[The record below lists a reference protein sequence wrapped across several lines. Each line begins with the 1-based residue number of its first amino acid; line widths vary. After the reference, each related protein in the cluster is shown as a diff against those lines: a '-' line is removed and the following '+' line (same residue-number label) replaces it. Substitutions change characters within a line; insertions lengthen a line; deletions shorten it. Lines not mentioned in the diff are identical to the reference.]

1 MSDYIIQMKVSE
13 LKPNPINSTI
23 YNDNPDTLKELIH
36 SINLNGLLEPLVINR
51 SNMVISGHRRLK
63 ALKEIGW
70 EKCDCRLSEFEN
82 EIIALIQLN
91 SYRIKV
97 ESEIVR
103 EAEILKTEYSKQIKK
118 GRPLKGEVREGKN
131 WSIVNV
137 SEKLGVSTT
146 KLKKLISIKKH
157 EPSLLEK
164 VDLGLISVEQAY
176 QKVRLKYI
184 VGENDE
190 KYNNSNFKSSFNQLL
205 KRYNPPF
212 DVVYQ
217 SVLKNY
223 IEPDGFDS
231 FDIIKGQTG
240 LTALGNIR
248 EETDFYP
255 TPPQPTKSFL
265 KHEKLEGVIWE
276 PACGKGHISK
286 CVEKIYGSIES
297 TDLYDRGYGKSGVD
311 FLDDENKKK
320 VDTII
325 TNPPFSLFT
334 DFVEKSKELASKKIC
349 LFGKTS
355 YLEGRDRYN
364 RL

>member
-13 LKPNPINSTI
+13 LKPHPINSTI
-23 YNDNPDTLKELIH
+23 YNDNPDAQKELIH

-51 SNMVISGHRRLK
+51 SNMVISGHRRLQ

-103 EAEILKTEYSKQIKK
+103 EAELLKTEYSKQIKK
-118 GRPLKGEVREGKN
+118 GRPLKGEVRDGKN

-164 VDLGLISVEQAY
+164 VDMGIISVEQAY

-190 KYNNSNFKSSFNQLL
+190 KYNRSNFKSSFNQLL
-205 KRYNPPF
+205 KRYNPTF
-212 DVVYQ
+212 DMVFE
-217 SVLKNY
+217 LLMKH
-223 IEPDGFDS
+223 
-231 FDIIKGQTG
+231 
-240 LTALGNIR
+240 
-248 EETDFYP
+248 YP
-255 TPPQPTKSFL
+255 NEMESKS
-265 KHEKLEGVIWE
+265 
-276 PACGKGHISK
+276 
-286 CVEKIYGSIES
+286 
-297 TDLYDRGYGKSGVD
+297 
-311 FLDDENKKK
+311 
-320 VDTII
+320 
-325 TNPPFSLFT
+325 
-334 DFVEKSKELASKKIC
+334 
-349 LFGKTS
+349 
-355 YLEGRDRYN
+355 
-364 RL
+364 

>member
-1 MSDYIIQMKVSE
+1 MTDYIIQMKVSE
-13 LKPNPINSTI
+13 LKPHPINSTI
-23 YNDNPDTLKELIH
+23 YNDNPDALKELIH

-51 SNMVISGHRRLK
+51 SNMVISGHRRLQ

-91 SYRIKV
+91 SYRVKV

-103 EAEILKTEYSKQIKK
+103 EAELLKTEYSKQIKK
-118 GRPLKGEVREGKN
+118 GRPLKGEVRDGKN

-205 KRYNPPF
+205 KRYNPTF
-212 DVVYQ
+212 DMVFE
-217 SVLKNY
+217 LLMKH
-223 IEPDGFDS
+223 
-231 FDIIKGQTG
+231 
-240 LTALGNIR
+240 
-248 EETDFYP
+248 YP
-255 TPPQPTKSFL
+255 NEMESKS
-265 KHEKLEGVIWE
+265 
-276 PACGKGHISK
+276 
-286 CVEKIYGSIES
+286 
-297 TDLYDRGYGKSGVD
+297 
-311 FLDDENKKK
+311 
-320 VDTII
+320 
-325 TNPPFSLFT
+325 
-334 DFVEKSKELASKKIC
+334 
-349 LFGKTS
+349 
-355 YLEGRDRYN
+355 
-364 RL
+364 